1 MPIPPI
7 NSDGVAR
14 ALLKQLKAAREA
26 TVGEPHGYA
35 IDAIQTLGRLH
46 ARTTDG
52 RLPGIIDGQDFL
64 EMAARLF
71 DDVRKP
77 VRIAVSIL
85 AGRVDDARSHEM
97 DIALDRR
104 TALQYLK
111 DDFQGTV
118 AEGLVDDDLFEE
130 EDGYLAEKLR
140 EYGPFDFAAPPNVPD
155 SHWWWP
161 LSVGR
166 EPASEVDYPNE
177 SHR

>member
-1 MPIPPI
+1 
-7 NSDGVAR
+7 
-14 ALLKQLKAAREA
+14 
-26 TVGEPHGYA
+26 
-35 IDAIQTLGRLH
+35 
-46 ARTTDG
+46 
-52 RLPGIIDGQDFL
+52 
-64 EMAARLF
+64 MAARLF

-111 DDFQGTV
+111 DDFRGTV

-140 EYGPFDFAAPPNVPD
+140 EYGPFDFSAPPNVPD

-161 LSVGR
+161 LSAGR
-166 EPASEVDYPNE
+166 EPAAGVDYP
-177 SHR
+177 H